1 MSFSSYPSKG
11 GIPGGNTSARPSGPA
26 VGDTFY
32 NGETAALEIWT
43 GSNWVPCSSPA
54 ATPTLNSVTDVG
66 TGRAFGNG
74 ALTVAVTASSSG
86 GATLGFY
93 AYANNTTTSSAT
105 SPITVTGLSGGTT
118 YDVTAAAYNG
128 FGASAP
134 TGVVTGTPTTVP
146 DAVGAPTVTAG
157 IGSLGV
163 VWSAPAT
170 GGKSITEYTA
180 TAYDATLTAIST
192 GTTTET
198 SITLTGLT
206 AGTYYTVKVKAQNA
220 NGYGVFGTASSS
232 VTPIASFN
240 ADVLVVAGGGG
251 GGSGNGFESGA
262 GAGAGGFR
270 TNSSFAISGPFTVTV
285 GAGGAKSTVNNVVG
299 GKGGTSTLG
308 TISSTGGGYGGTYT
322 SSGGNGGSGGGR
334 SAGGT
339 NGTGNEGGYT
349 PVEGYS
355 GAYSGGGSTS
365 SYKGGGGGGGGA
377 ASSGNQGGLYA
388 TYSITGSSVQ
398 YAGGGSGGGN
408 LDGSSGAPSIGG
420 GGGAGTTGNGGDA
433 TANTGGGG
441 AGGSGQ
447 YGSTGGNGGA
457 GVVIL
462 AYPNS
467 IPAPASIGAGL
478 TYDTPTRSGYRV
490 YRFTAGTGTVTF

>member
-1 MSFSSYPSKG
+1 MAFQSYPAKG
-11 GIPGGNTSARPSGPA
+11 GIPSGNTAARPSSPV
-26 VGDTFY
+26 VGDTYY
-32 NGETAALEIWT
+32 NGETGVLEIYANVGWI
-43 GSNWVPCSSPA
+43 PCSSPA
-54 ATPTLNSVTDVG
+54 ATPTITGITDVG
-66 TGRAFGNG
+66 TGRAYGNG
-74 ALTVAVTASSSG
+74 ALTVAFSPSTAG

-105 SPITVTGLSGGTT
+105 SPVTVTGLNGGTT
-118 YDVTAAAYNG
+118 YNVTGAAYNG

-134 TGVVTGTPTTVP
+134 TGITTGTPTTVP
-146 DAVGAPTVTAG
+146 DSVSAPSISAG
-157 IGSLGV
+157 IGAFLV
-163 VWSAPAT
+163 TWSAPNT
-170 GGKSITEYTA
+170 GGKTITEYTA
-180 TAYDATLTAIST
+180 TAYDSTLTAVST
-192 GTTTET
+192 ATTTGAT
-198 SITLTGLT
+198 SVTLTGLT
-206 AGTYYTVKVKAQNA
+206 AGTYYTVKVKAKND
-220 NGYGVFGTASSS
+220 NGYGVFGAASAST
-232 VTPIASFN
+232 TPISSFS

-270 TNSSFAISGPFTVTV
+270 YNSSYTISGPFTVTV
-285 GAGGAKSTVNNVVG
+285 GAGGGKSTVNNVPG
-299 GKGGTSTLG
+299 GKGGNSVLG
-308 TISSTGGGYGGTYT
+308 TITSTGGGYGGTYT
-322 SSGGNGGSGGGR
+322 TGGQTGGSGGGK

-339 NGTGNEGGYT
+339 YGNGNEGGYT
-349 PVEGYS
+349 PVEGYR
-355 GAYSGGGSTS
+355 GDNGTGSTS
-365 SYKGGGGGGGGA
+365 SYKGGGGGGAGSTAYGNSGGSP
-377 ASSGNQGGLYA
+377 AS
-388 TYSITGSSVQ
+388 YSITGSSVQ

-408 LDGSSGAPSIGG
+408 LDGSSGAPSPGG

-462 AYPNS
+462 AYPNTY
-467 IPAPASIGAGL
+467 PAPASIGAGL

>member
-11 GIPGGNTSARPSGPA
+11 GIPGGNTSTRPSGPV

-43 GSNWVPCSSPA
+43 GENWVPCSSPA
-54 ATPTLNSVTDVG
+54 STPTIDSVTDVG

-74 ALTVAVTASSSG
+74 ALTVAFTASTAG

-105 SPITVTGLSGGTT
+105 SPVTITGLTGGTA
-118 YDVTAAAYNG
+118 YDVTGAAYNG

-134 TGVVTGTPTTVP
+134 TGITTATPTTVP
-146 DAVGAPTVTAG
+146 DAVGAPTVSPG
-157 IGSLGV
+157 IGVFLV
-163 VWSAPAT
+163 TWSAPNT

-180 TAYDATLTAIST
+180 TAYDSTLTAIST
-192 GTTTET
+192 GTTSGT

-206 AGTYYTVKVKAQNA
+206 AGTNYTVKVKAQNA
-220 NGYGVFGTASSS
+220 NGYGVFGTASSPA
-232 VTPIASFN
+232 TPISSFN

-251 GGSGNGFESGA
+251 GGFGNGFESGA

-285 GAGGAKSTVNNVVG
+285 GAGGAKSTVNNVLG
-299 GKGGTSTLG
+299 GKGGTSTLS
-308 TISSTGGGYGGTYT
+308 TINSTGGGAGGTYT
-322 SSGGNGGSGGGR
+322 TGGQTGGSGGGK
-334 SAGGT
+334 SAGGSYG
-339 NGTGNEGGYT
+339 NGNEGGYS
-349 PVEGYS
+349 PVEGYR
-355 GAYSGGGSTS
+355 GDNGTGSTS

-377 ASSGNQGGLYA
+377 AASGNSGGLYA

-420 GGGAGTTGNGGDA
+420 GGGAGTTSHGGDA

-462 AYPNS
+462 AYSNS
-467 IPAPASIGAGL
+467 YPAPASIGAGL